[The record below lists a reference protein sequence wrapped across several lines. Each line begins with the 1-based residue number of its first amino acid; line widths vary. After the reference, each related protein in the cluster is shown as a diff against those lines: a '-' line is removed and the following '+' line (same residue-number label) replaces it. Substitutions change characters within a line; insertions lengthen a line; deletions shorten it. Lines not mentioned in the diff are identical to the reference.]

1 MTRKIACILA
11 IISTLTA
18 SAQAQQS
25 VPKPTLADAANVVK
39 IVSTDK
45 SKVVAYCELARL
57 GDDFIAAADAADD
70 SKLEQLDKQAHDL
83 RKALGPE
90 FVQLDAGLDQVD
102 FQSKDGKELAAVLDK
117 LDDLCPAKL

>member
-1 MTRKIACILA
+1 MTRTIACILA
-11 IISTLTA
+11 IIGTLTA

-25 VPKPTLADAANVVK
+25 VPKPTLTDAANVVK
-39 IVSTDK
+39 IISGDK
-45 SKVVAYCELARL
+45 SKVVAYCKFARL
-57 GDDFIAAADAADD
+57 GDEIIVATDAEDD
-70 SKLEQLDKQAHDL
+70 SKLEQLDKQAGDL

-102 FQSKDGKELAAVLDK
+102 FQSKDGKELAAELDK